1 MTRDTFAI
9 KVENIPE
16 NVKLKD
22 VESIF
27 SSAAGP
33 VQCAEIHRDGT
44 TTPHCVLFFLTHDT
58 FKQGLYALT

>member
-16 NVKLKD
+16 NGWSKYAQKAGLTVCVVKLKD

-27 SSAAGP
+27 SSAVGSCSIAF
-33 VQCAEIHRDGT
+33 
-44 TTPHCVLFFLTHDT
+44 LFAPD
-58 FKQGLYALT
+58 